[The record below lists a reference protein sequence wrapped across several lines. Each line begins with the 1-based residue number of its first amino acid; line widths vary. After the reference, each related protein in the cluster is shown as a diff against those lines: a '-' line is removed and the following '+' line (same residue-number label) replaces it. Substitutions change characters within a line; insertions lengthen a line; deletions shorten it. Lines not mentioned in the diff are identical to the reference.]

1 MAVSGAVQADQ
12 FEKLISKSRLDI
24 HLSSGL
30 WPRYLRGDVMPQGSL
45 ERHKTNLVFRLER
58 FRPATADIFYHPIW
72 ELFNFDKLL
81 GPRELRTIYAGL
93 NKSVWE
99 PFMSHNI
106 NPDESPNFERSPF
119 WKILH
124 SPESLNEALSQIDG
138 FDGVAVCL
146 IEARMAYLAQDE
158 DEFTIAMMAA
168 YSHLDALA
176 KNPEFEFPKLQSAF
190 LVLQTMCL
198 RFVGF
203 LMPYLLVPPSSG
215 DDMCELFQ
223 ARYGDWNKKIRA
235 HAKSLPR
242 HAASQFA
249 KWSNQVARREY
260 AW

>member
-1 MAVSGAVQADQ
+1 MAEFDTTQAGQ
-12 FEKLISKSRLDI
+12 FEKLISKSRRGI

-45 ERHKTNLVFRLER
+45 EKHKKNLVQRLDGIHNG
-58 FRPATADIFYHPIW
+58 TAAIFYHPIW
-72 ELFNFDKLL
+72 DLFDFDKLL
-81 GPRELRTIYAGL
+81 GPRELRTIYVRM

-99 PFMSHNI
+99 PFMSPNI
-106 NPDESPNFERSPF
+106 NHDESPNFERSPF
-119 WKILH
+119 WKIFH
-124 SPESLNEALSQIDG
+124 SPESLDEALSQVSG

-158 DEFTIAMMAA
+158 DEFAIAMMAA

-176 KNPEFEFPKLQSAF
+176 KKPEFEFPKLQSAL

-198 RFVGF
+198 RLVGF

-223 ARYGDWNKKIRA
+223 TRHGDWNKKIRA

-242 HAASQFA
+242 HAAAQFA
-249 KWSNQVARREY
+249 NWSNQAARREY